1 MDDYTTACAERRKQ
15 VERALAITLTA
26 TGGPNELFIN
36 ALESYISGEITLEE
50 LERNVDN
57 LEYL

>member
-26 TGGPNELFIN
+26 TEGPNELFMN
-36 ALESYISGEITLEE
+36 ALEAYISGEITLDE

>member
-1 MDDYTTACAERRKQ
+1 MDDYTTARAERRKQ

>member
-1 MDDYTTACAERRKQ
+1 MDNYITACNERRKQ

-26 TGGPNELFIN
+26 TEGPNELFMN

-50 LERNVDN
+50 LEQNVDN
-57 LEYL
+57 FEYL